1 MIHFHYFSS
10 NINKTTMQNH
20 IESKTHINK
29 LTQPSQQKHKK
40 IQTLTIKIP
49 KSLRLDYLNDP
60 FQRPETRTRT
70 RKPISARMNT
80 LELINIELLVDD
92 PNREIDTIGR
102 RQIDPDLIDV
112 EPKEESL
119 DLNALEVGDRAVAEF
134 SGDLGLVVDQVL
146 ELDVAGLVQNDDESA
161 VVG

>member
-1 MIHFHYFSS
+1 
-10 NINKTTMQNH
+10 
-20 IESKTHINK
+20 
-29 LTQPSQQKHKK
+29 
-40 IQTLTIKIP
+40 
-49 KSLRLDYLNDP
+49 
-60 FQRPETRTRT
+60 
-70 RKPISARMNT
+70 MNT

-92 PNREIDTIGR
+92 PNREIDAIGR

-112 EPKEESL
+112 EPKEKSL
-119 DLNALEVGDRAVAEF
+119 DLNALEIRDRAVAEF